1 MKKRKRLFFWLK
13 CVVSLALIAYF
24 LIFRTSLKEIAAGL
38 KSASAG
44 LLLLAFSLHLLGL
57 LISAVRWRILIKAQ
71 GDSVPIGLLV
81 RSYLVGTFF
90 NNFLPSRI
98 GGDVVRIWDG
108 SKYSQLKSLARST
121 AVILV
126 ERLTGIVVLL
136 VFAAA
141 ASLLRMEFAR
151 QVPLIWPAL
160 LISLA
165 GLLFIGILF
174 LPVSNRLL
182 LKLPEKRVWGRIKT
196 KVIDFQ
202 NALGSYRRKP
212 APLFSALLL
221 ALILQINVVI
231 HYYLIGRAL
240 HLSIPILDYFIFIP
254 IVHLIL
260 LIPITINGLGLRE
273 VSYIEIFGFYG
284 VAAGAAISFSLVDV
298 AFMLVIGLV
307 GGIIYVLRK

>member
-1 MKKRKRLFFWLK
+1 MKQRKRLFFWLK
-13 CVVSLALIAYF
+13 CLVSLALITYF
-24 LIFRTSLKEIAAGL
+24 LIFRASLKEIAAGL

-44 LLLLAFSLHLLGL
+44 LLLLSFSLHILGL

-71 GDSVPIGLLV
+71 GDSVPIGFLV
-81 RSYLVGTFF
+81 QSYLVGTFF

-108 SKYSQLKSLARST
+108 SKYSQTKSLARST

-141 ASLLRMEFAR
+141 ASLLRLDFAR
-151 QVPLIWPAL
+151 QIPVIWAAL

-165 GLLFIGILF
+165 GLLLIGLLF
-174 LPVSNRLL
+174 LPIAGRLL
-182 LKLPEKRVWGRIKT
+182 LKIPERPVWGRIKAAAM
-196 KVIDFQ
+196 DFYD
-202 NALGSYRRKP
+202 AFRSYRRKP
-212 APLFSALLL
+212 GPLLSALFWALL
-221 ALILQINVVI
+221 LQINVVV
-231 HYYLIGRAL
+231 HYYLIGRAI

-260 LIPITINGLGLRE
+260 LIPVTINGLGLRE
-273 VSYIEIFGFYG
+273 VSYIEILGFYG

-298 AFMLVIGLV
+298 AFMLIIGLV
-307 GGIIYVLRK
+307 GGLIYILRK